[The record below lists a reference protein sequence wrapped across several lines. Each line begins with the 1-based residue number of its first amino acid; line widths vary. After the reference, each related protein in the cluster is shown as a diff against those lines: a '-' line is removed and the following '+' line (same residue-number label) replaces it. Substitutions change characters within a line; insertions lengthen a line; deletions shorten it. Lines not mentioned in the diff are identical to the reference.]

1 MNDIGRE
8 HKHARFG
15 GFFFVLILKLS
26 SLLDVHKGLLIV
38 LENDRLTIVFCLVVH
53 SFWTFRKQ
61 ITIVFENDR
70 FHKNNVR
77 PFFIRL
83 LFKNN
88 RFWKKL
94 SFLKIIVHICSLR
107 TRQKAKWY
115 YLYDDLVNHLVFIY
129 FMHSM

>member
-38 LENDRLTIVFCLVVH
+38 LENDRLTIVFSLVVH
-53 SFWTFRKQ
+53 SFCTFRKQ

-88 RFWKKL
+88 RF
-94 SFLKIIVHICSLR
+94 
-107 TRQKAKWY
+107 
-115 YLYDDLVNHLVFIY
+115 
-129 FMHSM
+129 